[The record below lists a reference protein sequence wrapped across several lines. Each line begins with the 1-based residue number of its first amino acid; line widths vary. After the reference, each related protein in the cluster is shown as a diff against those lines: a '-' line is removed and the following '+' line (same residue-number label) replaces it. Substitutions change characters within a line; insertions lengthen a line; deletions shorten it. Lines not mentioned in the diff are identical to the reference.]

1 MDTSLFGEKVL
12 SLGKRSEQTGTIVET
27 AEMAQALAFEFS
39 TLGACKAFHGHF
51 PRLVHESCFIQPR

>member
-27 AEMAQALAFEFS
+27 AEMAQALARVVAQFKL
-39 TLGACKAFHGHF
+39 T
-51 PRLVHESCFIQPR
+51 